1 MKRSRRNHSP
11 AFKAL
16 PAEELGMR
24 LLAAHCHLGL
34 GQLETVLADITPA
47 RDHIKQA
54 LMPYR
59 EMGMQ
64 YWVEK
69 AESAVRALQP
79 TATTEFVRERP
90 LVLVCNVRSR
100 KARITAWGR
109 PLPFIIR
116 LRAAKNCRRTKLLRP
131 AVQLDGWPEAA
142 GQLGI
147 QHCSSLAKAAQR
159 SDGACKYNV

>member
-16 PAEELGMR
+16 PGRGAGNCPR
-24 LLAAHCHLGL
+24 RHH
-34 GQLETVLADITPA
+34 PA

-69 AESAVRALQP
+69 AESAVRAL
-79 TATTEFVRERP
+79 
-90 LVLVCNVRSR
+90 
-100 KARITAWGR
+100 
-109 PLPFIIR
+109 
-116 LRAAKNCRRTKLLRP
+116 
-131 AVQLDGWPEAA
+131 
-142 GQLGI
+142 
-147 QHCSSLAKAAQR
+147 
-159 SDGACKYNV
+159 